1 MRQMKLGLF
10 ISAGGHHIAG
20 WRHPEAY
27 PFGFDIRNYAALAE
41 AAERA
46 CFDLIFLADVY
57 SLTPEGKRQDH
68 MRLEPITTL
77 SALAMVTNRIGLIG
91 TSTTTYNEPFNVA
104 RKFASLDQISH
115 GRAGWNIVTSN
126 SPLEAYNFGYDVHP
140 NAAKRYEIATEFVEV
155 VRGLWDSWEDGAVPI
170 DKAGG
175 VFFDPDKLHLLNHDG
190 EHFKVRGPL
199 SIPRSPQ
206 GQPVLVQAGSSE
218 DGRTLAASVAEAIFT
233 VQRDLSDGQAFY
245 GDIKKRAL
253 ACGRDPSQTVI
264 MPGVVPI
271 VGRTRQE
278 AVDKYETL
286 QSLIHP
292 EAGLKALS
300 RAMGTDL
307 MQVDV
312 DGPLPDIDP
321 SKIPQSRGFS
331 IIETARRDHMTVR
344 QIYERIVVSKGH
356 RLLIGSAADVADGLQ
371 EWFVSQAA
379 DGFTI
384 MPAEMQ
390 SGTRDFIELVIP
402 ELRRRGLFRSSYE
415 GTTLREHLGLRVPP
429 HRATAPRQ
437 RALAAP

>member
-1 MRQMKLGLF
+1 MDALMRQMKLGLF

-20 WRHPEAY
+20 WRHPDSY
-27 PFGFDIRNYAALAE
+27 PFGFDIKNYVAVAE

-46 CFDLIFLADVY
+46 CFDLVFLADVY

-68 MRLEPITTL
+68 MRLEPTTTL

-91 TSTTTYNEPFNVA
+91 TATTTYNEPFNVA
-104 RKFASLDQISH
+104 RKFASLDHISH
-115 GRAGWNIVTSN
+115 GRSGWNIVTSN
-126 SPLEAYNFGYDVHP
+126 SPLEAYNFGFDAHP
-140 NAAKRYEIATEFVEV
+140 NAEKRYEIANEFVEV
-155 VRGLWDSWEDGAVPI
+155 VRGLWDSWEEGAVPI
-170 DKAGG
+170 DKTQG
-175 VFFDPDKLHLLNHDG
+175 VFFDPEKLHVLNHDG

-199 SIPRSPQ
+199 TIPRSPQ

-218 DGRTLAASVAEAIFT
+218 DGRALAASVAEVIFT
-233 VQRDLSDGQAFY
+233 IQRDLTDGQAFY
-245 GDIKKRAL
+245 ADIKKRVIAR
-253 ACGRDPSQTVI
+253 GRNPDHVVI

-278 AVDKYETL
+278 AIDKYESL
-286 QSLIHP
+286 QALIHP

-312 DGPLPDIDP
+312 EGPLPDIDP
-321 SKIPQSRGFS
+321 SKIPQSRGFA
-331 IIETARRDHMTVR
+331 IIEEARRNNMTVR
-344 QIYERIVVSKGH
+344 QIYERLVASKGH
-356 RLLIGSAADVADGLQ
+356 RMLIGTAVDVADGLH
-371 EWFVSQAA
+371 EWFASQAA

-390 SGTRDFIELVIP
+390 GGTKDFAELVIP

-415 GTTLREHLGLRVPP
+415 GDTLREHLGLPVPP
-429 HRATAPRQ
+429 HHTPVPMQ
-437 RALAAP
+437 